1 MLPSCLCRQ
10 RNFHPKVIHIRTEP
24 IYSKQKIH
32 KLQYPGI
39 PTTSSTR
46 GFSQM
51 QSFINC
57 RHHPED
63 TVTHSTARCGIFG
76 LNSMLPLSLGDHCGS
91 VFLNWGLNL
100 KIHFFTFLKRP
111 TISPVHILDS
121 RMTVAQ
127 SQTISGFNKCN
138 IQNEDLIVFVA

>member
-1 MLPSCLCRQ
+1 
-10 RNFHPKVIHIRTEP
+10 
-24 IYSKQKIH
+24 
-32 KLQYPGI
+32 
-39 PTTSSTR
+39 
-46 GFSQM
+46 M

-57 RHHPED
+57 SHYLED

-76 LNSMLPLSLGDHCGS
+76 LNSVLPLSLGDCCGL

-100 KIHFFTFLKRP
+100 KIRFFAFLKRP
-111 TISPVHILDS
+111 TISPADILDS

-127 SQTISGFNKCN
+127 SQTISGLNKRD